1 MATVTRRSKSSCK
14 SQSAVP
20 IHSELYPLGDS
31 HLRAQPTTPRAT
43 QSRIQKL
50 LHRTKSEGPAIRHD
64 SLKIPERESGE
75 PSPVRANMKRRRSA
89 ASVVEHAR
97 QISRYDAC
105 LLWTFVVKDVNQAT
119 DNVFGCRSPA
129 RSIAEL
135 SSPATGGHSSGSLS
149 QEVDTYGHPT
159 DEPIFNPSPAA
170 APQREPSR
178 GRRRFRSPTPFPI
191 VRASYDV
198 ATSEDLPAPR
208 RQKSRPDSRR
218 PKDKFHNTEEHGGDR
233 AGRTTSP
240 RAHTST
246 KARDRPRKACRAL
259 KGGFL
264 VTIPKQAEKFLF
276 PVLKGEP
283 DPIWRA
289 GDGFSDEEA
298 APGFLFYVTGQKKH
312 TKPTLTTGF
321 GTLPLVPAMTMHP
334 VSIRH
339 SLKRRKVDQSS
350 IIRCAALLRGR
361 AKEPWPTYDNFM
373 ESNLPVAIQQNL
385 AQDHPDID
393 LHLVDQTQPPQGR
406 ATPKP
411 QLTHHLPARYGRS
424 PLKFQQHG
432 NTISP
437 DSPSTCKPG
446 IPPWSHPNHSSLLRG
461 NGRDMSI
468 SSNGDF
474 QSSIVSETEPSVSS
488 SDEDSQSDKT
498 DASANSDQTIQSF
511 WATDG
516 SHYYPEDILVQRG
529 EATHSSDEDDD
540 VDSMSQVEDLLDE
553 HDLASTCPL
562 F

>member
-1 MATVTRRSKSSCK
+1 MATTTRRSNSSSG
-14 SQSAVP
+14 SQRAVS
-20 IHSELYPLGDS
+20 IHSQLFPHGDS
-31 HLRAQPTTPRAT
+31 HLRTQPTTPRAT
-43 QSRIQKL
+43 QSRIQRL
-50 LHRTKSEGPAIRHD
+50 SHRTKSEGPVIHYD
-64 SLKIPERESGE
+64 PLKIPERESGE
-75 PSPVRANMKRRRSA
+75 PSPVRANMKRRRSV

-97 QISRYDAC
+97 QISS
-105 LLWTFVVKDVNQAT
+105 
-119 DNVFGCRSPA
+119 CRSPA

-135 SSPATGGHSSGSLS
+135 SSPASGGYSSGSLS
-149 QEVDTYGHPT
+149 QEVDPDGHPT
-159 DEPIFNPSPAA
+159 DEPIFNASPAA

-191 VRASYDV
+191 VRESYDD
-198 ATSEDLPAPR
+198 ATSEDRPASR

-218 PKDKFHNTEEHGGDR
+218 PKEKLHNTEGHEGGR
-233 AGRTTSP
+233 VGRTTSP
-240 RAHTST
+240 HAHTST
-246 KARDRPRKACRAL
+246 KARDRPRKACRAV

-264 VTIPKQAEKFLF
+264 VTIPKQVEKFLS

-321 GTLPLVPAMTMHP
+321 GTLPLVPVMNTHP

-339 SLKRRKVDQSS
+339 SPKRRKVDQSS
-350 IIRCAALLRGR
+350 IIRRAALLRGR

-373 ESNLPVAIQQNL
+373 ESNLPVAGQQIL
-385 AQDHPDID
+385 TQDHPGID
-393 LHLVDQTQPPQGR
+393 LHLVDQTQPPPGR

-411 QLTHHLPARYGRS
+411 QLTHHLLARYGRS
-424 PLKFQQHG
+424 PLNFQQHG

-437 DSPSTCKPG
+437 DGPSICKPE
-446 IPPWSHPNHSSLLRG
+446 ILPWSHPNHSSFPRG

-468 SSNGDF
+468 SSNEDF
-474 QSSIVSETEPSVSS
+474 QSSIVSETEPSVSA

-498 DASANSDQTIQSF
+498 DASANSDQTIESF
-511 WATDG
+511 WAPDG